1 MHSQPPRPL
10 PVVRR
15 GERSNGDGSEAHEGD
30 AVPLMVY
37 AARLGTRDPDALN
50 ITRKTASGDGLAF
63 APSWRILRVALD
75 ARAVH
80 DMAARNLAGIDT
92 PTAAAM
98 REAEAA
104 RWVEAWA
111 TYSEAYVE
119 EMRQSYRENRGA
131 WERLLARER
140 TCLVCYC
147 VDGAKC
153 HRALLGHEILPRL
166 GAVWAWVLDG
176 TKTNARPPK

>member
-10 PVVRR
+10 PVVHRR
-15 GERSNGDGSEAHEGD
+15 ERSNGDRSEAHEGD

-37 AARLGTRDPDALN
+37 AARLGTRDPHALN
-50 ITRKTASGDGLAF
+50 ITRKSAKGDGLAF

-80 DMAARNLAGIDT
+80 DMAARNLVGIDT

-104 RWVEAWA
+104 RWAEAWA

-140 TCLVCYC
+140 VVCVCFC
-147 VDGAKC
+147 VSPTEC
-153 HRALLGHEILPRL
+153 HRHLLGATILPRL
-166 GAVWAWVLDG
+166 GAVWRGELGA
-176 TKTNARPPK
+176 K